1 MLILPLTLT
10 LTLDESGQLRMKLHT
25 LGIPLYRTH
34 KKQKRVRLSRYSKRA
49 MARREKKAAK
59 KQAKKQKSASPS
71 EQKEP
76 TPPHDKAPLTDKISY
91 VTDLAATILRR
102 SLSHARVRVDRLTVT
117 VASDDAAKTALLYGA
132 ISPLLSFLLETLEQ
146 FSHLRIPQ
154 NAPIGVAPDFTSE
167 QTRANIRLHFRLH
180 VLHLLD
186 IALHTLLQPL
196 RHPQKQS
203 KR

>member
-1 MLILPLTLT
+1 MLMLPVTLT
-10 LTLDESGQLRMKLHT
+10 LAIDESGQLRMKLHT

-34 KKQKRVRLSRYSKRA
+34 KKQRRVRLSHYSKRV

-59 KQAKKQKSASPS
+59 KQKSAAASQAKTPA
-71 EQKEP
+71 
-76 TPPHDKAPLTDKISY
+76 PPHDKAPLTDKITY

-102 SLSHARVRVDRLTVT
+102 SLAHAHVRVDRLTVT

-146 FSHLRIPQ
+146 FSHLHIPQ
-154 NAPIGVAPDFTSE
+154 NAPIGVIPDFTGE
-167 QTRANIRLHFRLH
+167 QTRADIRLHFRLH

-186 IALHTLLQPL
+186 IALHTLLHTL
-196 RHPQKQS
+196 RHSPKRS